1 MTIVPRY
8 AYPVG
13 TEVTLYTQQMALNT
27 VTDHGYELVDK
38 VSGELNTVSFSKFAE
53 YLKSPAMHVEAVSGI
68 SSNVVELRLGG
79 LRAAEQLAPMQQ
91 ELGEFHFAIC
101 CGIDALR
108 KKRRQNMG
116 PKGDYLSIGDLNDLQ
131 NRNFICAYAQQFFGQ
146 KISLSRVRGG
156 KNAEWILYQGRTLK
170 KYYAIFCSLG
180 SDDDAVAALAT
191 LDHLKGNETRRVG
204 LRIQELMTRA
214 WEEIG
219 LDLKGTSAANVHQH
233 LEMMVHEENA
243 ARHQN
248 ILSPFVLPSQKTL
261 RAHRDE
267 LLSPTEYL
275 LATKGERYV
284 KGKRGRGSTDYR
296 ALMAGELVEID
307 ECRVS
312 LITSAKEKG
321 YWQSLSEGDKAALE
335 EIDKEIRSR
344 LMILVM
350 IDVASRMPLAWVVSD
365 QAKAEA
371 TMALLRMATR
381 DKTKEK
387 IKYGCDGDPAPAMG
401 LGMIKND
408 NGAGLR
414 NAKIKQTALG
424 LGSASTDVR
433 TYASADKPYVERL
446 FGTTES
452 VLIKLIHGYTGRKA
466 GELPEYDA
474 KANGVLN
481 IDELYGILT
490 RFFIDEYPSM
500 QHMGVGM
507 GRCRPAEVLK
517 TINET
522 RGLFRPIDEDLRRVH
537 LGWKDEVT
545 PTDEGVRVFS
555 GIWYNSDELQRL
567 VDESAVKKVAV
578 FVDPDDVTE
587 ATVLIPRLA
596 KSLRVQ
602 LQITAYAGL
611 TLPEVL
617 QFTQAYRRENPN
629 VTEIYEDRLAKTRRA
644 RFEQLKRIG
653 VEQGLS
659 RSSSTI
665 EECIAKGKAVFAG
678 ARLVPTP
685 GMLNTVRPGEIMS
698 DGGGSGIYQIGAG
711 ASVIDHNAQAADSDN
726 QHTEAG
732 APLEVGDF
740 KQQDQRHENESGDQ
754 VLKNKKQQV
763 LGRPKNG
770 GKLL

>member
-13 TEVTLYTQQMALNT
+13 TEITLFTQEMALNA
-27 VTDHGYELVDK
+27 VTDQGYELTNK
-38 VSGELNTVSFSKFAE
+38 VSGEINTIPFSKFAE
-53 YLKSPAMHVEAVSGI
+53 LLKSPVMNVDIASGI
-68 SSNVVELRLGG
+68 SGSAVELRLGG
-79 LRAAEQLAPMQQ
+79 LKAAEHLADFQQ
-91 ELGEFHFAIC
+91 ELGEFHFAFC

-108 KKRRQNMG
+108 TKRRQTIG
-116 PKGDYLSIGDLNDLQ
+116 PEGDYLSIGDLNDLQ
-131 NRNFICAYAQQFFGQ
+131 NRRFICATAQQFFGR

-156 KNAEWILYQGRTLK
+156 KNSEWVLYQGRTLK
-170 KYYAIFCSLG
+170 KYYAIYQGLG
-180 SDDDAVAALAT
+180 PVDDQIAGLAT
-191 LDHLKGNETRRVG
+191 LDHLKGNETKRVG
-204 LRIQELMTRA
+204 LRLRELMTRA

-219 LDLKGTSAANVHQH
+219 LDLKGTSVANVHDH
-233 LEMMVHEENA
+233 LGMLVHEENA
-243 ARHQN
+243 ARHRN
-248 ILSPFVLPSQKTL
+248 ALSPFMLPSQKTL

-267 LLSPTEYL
+267 LVSPTEYL
-275 LATKGERYV
+275 LATKGERYA

-296 ALMAGELVEID
+296 SLMSGELVEID
-307 ECRVS
+307 ECRAS
-312 LITSAKEKG
+312 LVTSAKEKG

-401 LGMIKND
+401 IGMIKND
-408 NGAGLR
+408 NGVGLR
-414 NAKIKQTALG
+414 NAKIKQATLG

-452 VLIKLIHGYTGRKA
+452 VLIKLIPGYTGRKA
-466 GELPEYDA
+466 GELPGYDA
-474 KANGVLN
+474 KANGVLD

-500 QHMGVGM
+500 RHMGIGLG
-507 GRCRPAEVLK
+507 GRRPAEMFK
-517 TINET
+517 FINET
-522 RGLFRPIDEDLRRVH
+522 RRLFRPIDADQRRIH
-537 LGWKDEVT
+537 LGWKSEVT

-555 GIWYNSDELQRL
+555 GIWYNSDELQTL
-567 VDESAVKKVAV
+567 VDDSAVGKVTV
-578 FVDPDDVTE
+578 FVDPDDVNE
-587 ATVLIPRLA
+587 ATVLIPGEA
-596 KSLRVQ
+596 KLIRVQ
-602 LQITAYAGL
+602 LQVTAYADL
-611 TLPEVL
+611 TVPQVL
-617 QFTQAYRRENPN
+617 QLMQDYRKEDPS
-629 VTEIYEDRLAKTRRA
+629 VTEIHEDRLAKTRRA
-644 RFEQLKRIG
+644 RFEQLKSIG
-653 VEQGLS
+653 VEQRLS

-665 EECIAKGKAVFAG
+665 EECITKGKAVFAG
-678 ARLVPTP
+678 ARVVPTP

-698 DGGGSGIYQIGAG
+698 SGDGPGVFKIGAG
-711 ASVIDHNAQAADSDN
+711 SSVIDHDVRAADNDAHDVGTGVPSEMRD
-726 QHTEAG
+726 
-732 APLEVGDF
+732 LEPKGQSA
-740 KQQDQRHENESGDQ
+740 KNEPRDQEP
-754 VLKNKKQQV
+754 KNKKQEF